1 MVQPVNQTGN
11 ATVLGALFNRDSG
24 GGVVNSGN
32 QSALNNAS
40 VSAAAV
46 LTNQSLTGVTSLNM
60 LIIDKPFLYQH
71 IDNSADDKSLAS
83 SVIVAAVQRSGS
95 ASPATN
101 ISLYFK
107 VLSGYQP
114 NVSATYLCSFYDGTN
129 SIWNE
134 TGCTSPQYN
143 GAYDRYECSC
153 NHLTTFALTWQPNV
167 SQSNYLTSQSNYLTS
182 QDIAS
187 LVCLSFSI
195 LCFIVAIIYI
205 IIIRLLNPNMT
216 LEARNLLP
224 LISTASTT
232 ILFVFYIGLTMT
244 VYTRIPYPLSSSVS
258 IPCFLSSSVLMFF
271 VYFFLI
277 FMFCVKTS
285 VVYFNYFRL
294 IRLFPEPFYR
304 KFVLLFIISFFISIS
319 WTSFAAG
326 FNSNSSFSITQ
337 LQGNKLCWFTQD
349 VIYYFVI
356 IPVGIFLLLNFI
368 AVIFVAKH
376 MIDHARNA
384 TSPHQS
390 YERMKICVLVLLSS
404 CITQGIGWLFGPYIS
419 FINPGADNVL
429 GWFFVVFNGLE
440 GVWTILLCII
450 IRSQQKNEQMRI
462 STHRESR
469 MSRWS
474 TTPSERERTDGVR
487 DIF

>member
-1 MVQPVNQTGN
+1 M
-11 ATVLGALFNRDSG
+11 
-24 GGVVNSGN
+24 
-32 QSALNNAS
+32 
-40 VSAAAV
+40 
-46 LTNQSLTGVTSLNM
+46 
-60 LIIDKPFLYQH
+60 
-71 IDNSADDKSLAS
+71 
-83 SVIVAAVQRSGS
+83 
-95 ASPATN
+95 
-101 ISLYFK
+101 
-107 VLSGYQP
+107 
-114 NVSATYLCSFYDGTN
+114 
-129 SIWNE
+129 
-134 TGCTSPQYN
+134 
-143 GAYDRYECSC
+143 
-153 NHLTTFALTWQPNV
+153 
-167 SQSNYLTSQSNYLTS
+167 
-182 QDIAS
+182 
-187 LVCLSFSI
+187 
-195 LCFIVAIIYI
+195 
-205 IIIRLLNPNMT
+205 
-216 LEARNLLP
+216 
-224 LISTASTT
+224 
-232 ILFVFYIGLTMT
+232 
-244 VYTRIPYPLSSSVS
+244 
-258 IPCFLSSSVLMFF
+258 
-271 VYFFLI
+271 
-277 FMFCVKTS
+277 
-285 VVYFNYFRL
+285 
-294 IRLFPEPFYR
+294 
-304 KFVLLFIISFFISIS
+304 
-319 WTSFAAG
+319 
-326 FNSNSSFSITQ
+326 
-337 LQGNKLCWFTQD
+337 QGNKLCWFTQD